1 MNMVALGE
9 VVTIRGGGTPDKS
22 VPAYWNGNIPWASV
36 KDFKDTALTNTID
49 RITEVGVAASATQI
63 IPAGNI
69 IVPTRMAVG
78 KAAINTIDLAINQ
91 DLKALI
97 PSDDLDRRYLLHAL
111 LANAQKL
118 EDQATGA
125 TVKGIKLDA
134 LRSLQIPLPPVPEQK
149 RIAGILDQADALRRL
164 RARALEKLSTL
175 GQAIFQEM
183 FGDALTGNFFDFADA
198 VKEFRYGT
206 SNKAGVAGLPTLRIP
221 NVMGGRIDATEIK
234 TVQVTDAELSRLRLH
249 DGDMLFVRTN
259 GNAEYVGRCA
269 VFSIAEVADTKW
281 QEDWIFASYL
291 IRARLSDRVNPVFAS
306 TYFASQAGRGAIRE
320 RCKTSAGQFNINTD
334 GLASLPFPDVS
345 RTEQDEF
352 ANAISDIEQASAPM
366 KQSAIKMD
374 EKFASLQHRAF
385 RGEL

>member
-49 RITEVGVAASATQI
+49 RITEAGVAASATQI

-183 FGDALTGNFFDFADA
+183 FGEVLDSHDTVHLGEATSKIGSGATPRGGDAAYKSEGIPLIRSMNVRDGTFSTKGLAFIDADQAGKLNNVA
-198 VKEFRYGT
+198 VKAKDILLNITGASVARVCIAPEDMNGARVNQHVAIIRCT
-206 SNKAGVAGLPTLRIP
+206 SNLLPEFLEAFLLLPRIKAKLL
-221 NVMGGRIDATEIK
+221 N
-234 TVQVTDAELSRLRLH
+234 
-249 DGDMLFVRTN
+249 
-259 GNAEYVGRCA
+259 
-269 VFSIAEVADTKW
+269 IAEGGATRQAITKA
-281 QEDWIFASYL
+281 QIQDLEVPRTGLSEQKAFVERR
-291 IRARLSDRVNPVFAS
+291 RAVTAQQGYMLHQAS
-306 TYFASQAGRGAIRE
+306 TAE
-320 RCKTSAGQFNINTD
+320 
-334 GLASLPFPDVS
+334 SL
-345 RTEQDEF
+345 
-352 ANAISDIEQASAPM
+352 
-366 KQSAIKMD
+366 
-374 EKFASLQHRAF
+374 FASLQHRAF